1 MGRKPGP
8 MNAAPRRAGL
18 HAQVSLR
25 AGWLLAALP
34 FLVLLAVYFY
44 ASHLRLEENPQDKLL
59 PSLAQMSEA
68 MERLALHPDA
78 QSEKFVFWQDTVA
91 SLLRLA
97 LGVLTAALCG
107 LLLGLNMGLLPRL
120 RALFSPFV
128 TVLSMIPPLA
138 VLPIIFIVFGVDE
151 LAKVVLIFIGVFPV
165 ITRDLLL
172 TTERIPKEQ
181 ITKALTLGA
190 SQMAVIYRIV
200 LPQVLPRL
208 IDAARLSLGAA
219 WLFLIAAE
227 AIAAT
232 DGLGYRIFLVRRYL
246 AMDVILPY
254 VLWITLLG
262 FLMDFALKRLVM
274 WRFHWYLAGNET

>member
-1 MGRKPGP
+1 MTAP
-8 MNAAPRRAGL
+8 APRRGL
-18 HAQVSLR
+18 HAQVSPR
-25 AGWLLAALP
+25 ASWLLAALP
-34 FLVLLAVYFY
+34 FIVLAAVYLY

-59 PSLAQMSEA
+59 PSLAQMGEA
-68 MERLALHPDA
+68 MARLALQPDP
-78 QSEKFVFWQDTVA
+78 QSEKWVFWQDSFA
-91 SLLRLA
+91 SLARLA
-97 LGVLTAALCG
+97 VGVTLAAVCG
-107 LLLGLNMGLLPRL
+107 LLAGLNMGLLPRV

-165 ITRDLLL
+165 ITRDIFLAV
-172 TTERIPKEQ
+172 ERVPREQ

-190 SQMAVIYRIV
+190 SQVAVIYRIV
-200 LPQVLPRL
+200 LPQILPRL

-219 WLFLIAAE
+219 WLFLIASE

-246 AMDVILPY
+246 AMDIILPY
-254 VLWITLLG
+254 VAWITLLG
-262 FLMDFALKRLVM
+262 FLMDYALKRLIT
-274 WRFHWYLAGNET
+274 WRFRWYLAGGNT